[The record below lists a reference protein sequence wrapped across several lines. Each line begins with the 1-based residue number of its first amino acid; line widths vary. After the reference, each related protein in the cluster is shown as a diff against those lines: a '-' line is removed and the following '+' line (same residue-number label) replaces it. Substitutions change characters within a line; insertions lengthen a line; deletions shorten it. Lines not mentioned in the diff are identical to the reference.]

1 MSNPHEEL
9 PKLADRLGFAN
20 ATIID
25 LRKQISAL
33 QLQAG
38 KDAAYIAELEDENK
52 KLKKKIE
59 DPLAGMKLKKL
70 AEEKLVMGYKSEI
83 EAARK
88 ETKAA
93 RVARDAA
100 FSELARLRKQMEEG
114 VFTQNNDKP

>member
-1 MSNPHEEL
+1 MRNPHEEL

>member
-9 PKLADRLGFAN
+9 PKLAHRLGFAN

-88 ETKAA
+88 ETKTA

>member
-1 MSNPHEEL
+1 MRNPHEEL

-88 ETKAA
+88 ETKPA

>member
-25 LRKQISAL
+25 MRKQISAL